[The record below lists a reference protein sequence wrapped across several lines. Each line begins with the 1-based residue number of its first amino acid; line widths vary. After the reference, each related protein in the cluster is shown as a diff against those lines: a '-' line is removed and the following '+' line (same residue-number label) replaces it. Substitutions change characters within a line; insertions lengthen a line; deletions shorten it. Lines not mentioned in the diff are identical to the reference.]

1 MDSNRLR
8 HFVAVVD
15 HGGFTAAA
23 RAVYV
28 SQPALSLAV
37 KELETELGVALFT
50 RTGRR
55 VQLTPAGAA
64 LLESARQVLRDLET
78 GQAAVEAVAGLQAGS
93 LTMASLPTL
102 AADPVAPL
110 VGAFRRLYPGVRIEL
125 AAPEGTS
132 ELFDLVVAGT
142 CELGVTD
149 ARDIPDAL
157 ESHPLGRQSL
167 VLILPP
173 GSDHVEGAE
182 IDLVS
187 LAGTPFVVAPPGTST
202 FRLLEEGFA
211 AVHGA
216 PAVAVVTAQ
225 RDGRCARTRVG
236 GAYGVGAGC
245 DHGPAVAASRAGPGP
260 HPPGRPDLACRHP
273 LHRARDGGVTTAPS
287 LAFNLHGL
295 VNVGRARGWRCQVRQ
310 RLVQPPGRR
319 WRPAVIGESRWPA
332 PCGEAHRQVLVNDD
346 HWTGVQ
352 RSVVGISVR
361 VRAATEQRVGGT
373 YRM

>member
-37 KELETELGVALFT
+37 KELEAELGVALFT

-64 LLESARQVLRDLET
+64 LLEPARQVLRDLET
-78 GQAAVEAVAGLQAGS
+78 GQAAVEAVAGLRAGNV
-93 LTMASLPTL
+93 TIASLPTL

-110 VGAFRRLYPGVRIEL
+110 VGAFRRRYPGVRIDL

-132 ELFDLVVAGT
+132 ELFDQVVAGT

-149 ARDIPDAL
+149 AHDIPDAL
-157 ESHPLGRQSL
+157 ESHSLGRQSL

-173 GSDHVEGAE
+173 GSDHVEGAVLE
-182 IDLVS
+182 LS
-187 LAGTPFVVAPPGTST
+187 TLSATPFVVAPPGTST

-211 AVHGA
+211 AVEGA
-216 PAVAVVTAQ
+216 PSVAVVTAQ
-225 RDGRCARTRVG
+225 RDAILPLVIAGAGAALVPESVARTASG
-236 GAYGVGAGC
+236 LGAVTAR
-245 DHGPAVAASRAGPGP
+245 PAPPLERALALIHRAGPLSP
-260 HPPGRPDLACRHP
+260 
-273 LHRARDGGVTTAPS
+273 
-287 LAFNLHGL
+287 
-295 VNVGRARGWRCQVRQ
+295 
-310 RLVQPPGRR
+310 
-319 WRPAVIGESRWPA
+319 
-332 PCGEAHRQVLVNDD
+332 
-346 HWTGVQ
+346 
-352 RSVVGISVR
+352 
-361 VRAATEQRVGGT
+361 AATRFIELATAG
-373 YRM
+373 

>member
-1 MDSNRLR
+1 MDSHRLR

-37 KELETELGVALFT
+37 KELEAELGVALFT
-50 RTGRR
+50 RSGRQ
-55 VQLTPAGAA
+55 VQLTPAGTA
-64 LLESARQVLRDLET
+64 LLEPARQVLRDLET
-78 GQAAVEAVAGLQAGS
+78 GQAAVDAVAGLRAGNV
-93 LTMASLPTL
+93 TIASLPTL

-110 VGAFRRLYPGVRIEL
+110 VGAFRRFYPGVRIDL

-149 ARDIPDAL
+149 AHDIPDDL

-182 IDLVS
+182 VDLAT
-187 LAGTPFVVAPPGTST
+187 LGETPFVVAPPGTST

-211 AVHGA
+211 AVHGT
-216 PAVAVVTAQ
+216 PSVAVVTAQ
-225 RDGRCARTRVG
+225 RDAIVPLVMAGAGAALVPASVARTASAL
-236 GAYGVGAGC
+236 GAVTA
-245 DHGPAVAASRAGPGP
+245 HPSPPLERALALIHRAGPLSP
-260 HPPGRPDLACRHP
+260 AA
-273 LHRARDGGVTTAPS
+273 AR
-287 LAFNLHGL
+287 FIEI
-295 VNVGRARGWRCQVRQ
+295 
-310 RLVQPPGRR
+310 
-319 WRPAVIGESRWPA
+319 AVAG
-332 PCGEAHRQVLVNDD
+332 
-346 HWTGVQ
+346 
-352 RSVVGISVR
+352 
-361 VRAATEQRVGGT
+361 
-373 YRM
+373 